1 MDNVDLQVGEVYAC
15 FVDYLPL
22 PGTFRLLDIQVSLN
36 GATVI
41 GIPEVRTRGEGK
53 QKYYYAGGFR
63 RIQLSELRDWLI
75 QGLIKLSKL
84 ELPLFWMMSDEQ
96 LTVRFSHKK
105 KPEQRPQALM
115 TRDFKWSLIE
125 PIVPP
130 PFGTGATPP
139 NLSYLDSSVN
149 ERAKAAGVSAGQV
162 FDALHRFYAF
172 HCLLNSLLPNR
183 LGRCGNP
190 GQKRVGK
197 NSKLGRKNTAAKLG
211 DDEQRGLILTH
222 DDIQNIE
229 DTFQFIGP
237 GTTSKDAYDLMGR
250 MFYSSGNE
258 YKNGVVMPQ
267 LLPKHLRPTYNEFMY
282 RGAQSTADGGAARR
296 IMGEGKWLRNYRPL
310 SGTATDGVAAIGQT
324 GSVDASPIDVHTV
337 SITNPCQPIG
347 VGRAVL
353 VRDVFSGLFV
363 GWSLSI
369 NNPKAE
375 DAKLAILRAAESK
388 KNQLKKYGLNFSEC
402 EFPSIFFSRYH
413 SDNGELRCKDA
424 MFSIGDELKRSIEYV
439 PARRADLNSPSET
452 GHQLRH
458 KKLDQK
464 LPGATFGRQRERGET
479 PPIENAVLS
488 RFAYMRLL
496 LDWVHWYN
504 VRKQLPLS
512 EIPAEMRRDFASRKE
527 ELPRNRL
534 GIFNWAI
541 ANGYSIGRPLPSD
554 LLRAHLL
561 PRYKASLR
569 RDGIILHRPATGDVV
584 ELLRGARFNDA
595 YLVESG
601 MMREAIHRK
610 TTHIE
615 VRADPDDLSCVYI
628 IDDLGIHRIPN
639 ILGDA
644 LLIKEG
650 TISDLCGLND
660 EERLLNVLYAGKVD
674 QDNADL
680 ASMREETVMKERER
694 QKAHAAAVESPKA
707 RKPPLGIKEAQA
719 EEKRSSLDAALTD
732 YATSGS
738 TAEPEPEPEPEP
750 GQASPARSD
759 SQDSSSVS
767 RPSTLNRLEQHRMNK
782 LLEFMGGKAQS

>member
-1 MDNVDLQVGEVYAC
+1 MDNVDLQAGAIYAC
-15 FVDYLPL
+15 LKDHLPL
-22 PGTFRLLDIQVSLN
+22 PNTFRLLDIQVSLN

-41 GIPEVRTRGEGK
+41 GIPEVRIRGEGK
-53 QKYYYAGGFR
+53 QKYYYAGGFQ
-63 RIQLSELRDWLI
+63 RIQLSELREWLM
-75 QGLIKLSKL
+75 QGLIKPSNLQ
-84 ELPLFWMMSDEQ
+84 LPPFWMMSDEQ
-96 LTVRFSHKK
+96 LTVRFSRTKNS
-105 KPEQRPQALM
+105 EDRPKALK

-130 PFGTGATPP
+130 PLGTGAIPP
-139 NLSYLDSSVN
+139 NLSYLDSLVT
-149 ERAKAAGVSAGQV
+149 ERAKAAGVSPGQV

-172 HCLLNSLLPNR
+172 HCLTNSLLPNR

-211 DDEQRGLILTH
+211 DDEQRGLMLTH
-222 DDIQNIE
+222 DDIQHIE
-229 DTFQFIGP
+229 DCFQLISP

-250 MFYSSGNE
+250 MFYNSGNE

-282 RGAQSTADGGAARR
+282 RGTQSVADGGAARR
-296 IMGEGKWLRNYRPL
+296 IMGEGKWLRDFRPL
-310 SGTATDGVAAIGQT
+310 SGTATDGLTAIGQT

-347 VGRAVL
+347 VGRAVF
-353 VRDVFSGLFV
+353 VRDVYSGLFV

-388 KNQLKKYGLNFSEC
+388 KNQLRKYGLNFPESD
-402 EFPSIFFSRYH
+402 FPSIFFSRYH

-458 KKLDQK
+458 KTLDQK

-488 RFAYMRLL
+488 RFAYMRML

-534 GIFNWAI
+534 GIFKWAI
-541 ANGYSIGRPLPSD
+541 TNGYSTGRPLPLD

-561 PRYKASLR
+561 PRYKASIR
-569 RDGIILHRPATGDVV
+569 RDGIVLHRPATGDVV

-601 MMREAIHRK
+601 MMREAIHRR

-628 IDDLGIHRIPN
+628 IDDNGIHCIPN

-660 EERLLNVLYAGKVD
+660 EERLLNVLSAGKVD

-680 ASMREETVMKERER
+680 ASMREETVMKEHER
-694 QKAHAAAVESPKA
+694 QKAHAAALEATEA
-707 RKPPLGIKEAQA
+707 RRPPLGIKEAQA
-719 EEKRSSLDAALTD
+719 EEKRSSLDAALAD
-732 YATSGS
+732 YATFAPTS
-738 TAEPEPEPEPEP
+738 EPEPP
-750 GQASPARSD
+750 SPPRPD
-759 SQDSSSVS
+759 IQDSASSPTS
-767 RPSTLNRLEQHRMNK
+767 STLNSLEQHRMNK